1 MATFAAP
8 ATAASM
14 GDLFAPAFQ
23 RGNAPA
29 EQAAADWQA
38 RIFNVNNDNIE
49 QTRMPVSFNTGNP
62 AGEIDPEALKVLAYG
77 GPYDFNS
84 RRAAIAAAI
93 SAQAAAKPA
102 APAVA
107 APNFNQTLNNGPLPN
122 MAGTYY
128 QGTGN
133 TTFSGSPE
141 DGPHVGD
148 LRPAGMPNMG
158 PFSGSPTD
166 GNFAVDLYGPG
177 GKPPWLDP
185 NPGS

>member
-38 RIFNVNNDNIE
+38 RIFNVNKDNIE

-93 SAQAAAKPA
+93 AAQAAARQA

-107 APNFNQTLNNGPLPN
+107 APNFNQNNGQLIN
-122 MAGTYY
+122 MNGGYY
-128 QGTGN
+128 GGTG
-133 TTFSGSPE
+133 TSLSSGSPT
-141 DGPHVGD
+141 DGPHVAD
-148 LRPAGMPNMG
+148 LRPAGMPDMG

-166 GNFAVDLYGPG
+166 GPFAVDLYGPG